1 MKKIN
6 LRKALPAAAALML
19 FGQCSIEPIY
29 YTEVTEEVYSS
40 SAGTSDEAAQ
50 IGVWQILAVPFDH
63 LKDYHGRIPMTYL
76 TASNTLTTDEIL
88 MPNRNGD
95 WYDDGFYLNHWY
107 HKWNSTTDGY
117 WVYAHDDAVMQGV
130 VKCWDTYK
138 RLEAIDFAA
147 IGFSEPEKTKKWM
160 LAQVKATIA
169 FLYLCGLDHFGGL
182 PLYKTVA
189 EGTSEEAFGRATDKE
204 TFQFIES
211 TLREVIPDLEVNGA
225 NAFNGFF
232 TKGAAAAVLAR
243 LYFNARSYTKGDDPT
258 APGESYDAKC
268 KEVCTDIKNGVYG
281 TYSVAA
287 DYRSIFGWSNEYC
300 SEFIF
305 GISSAKSFREV
316 SGSRPEY
323 GTHYNTMVYL
333 DNKEAL
339 SWNGICLS
347 PSLDMDGKNYRYV
360 TGNLGGPF
368 KLGCPYDKFDSTDV
382 RKQNYVYRGGGQYE
396 GMFLAGKLINPL
408 TGGVCT
414 ADGTR
419 EYKQGDTIPMVDI
432 IAQICPTKTYKP
444 NRYEGAM
451 FAEENSGVR
460 LLKFSPIP
468 NDADNAT
475 RFNPD
480 IPIIRYAEIEFMLAE
495 IAFNDGDKSTAAKLI
510 NDIRARYFTTTGGD
524 PNPVPD
530 DFDKYRLADEWLIEF
545 LGEGRR
551 RTDLV
556 RLGLYTTEPWWD
568 HPADGP
574 GQEYRNRFPIPQHAI
589 DANPKLKQNPGY

>member
-1 MKKIN
+1 MKRIN
-6 LRKALPAAAALML
+6 LFQALAAAALIAL
-19 FGQCSIEPIY
+19 GQCSVEPIY
-29 YTEVTEEVYSS
+29 HTEVTGEVYDQSS
-40 SAGTSDEAAQ
+40 GTSAESAQ
-50 IGVWQILAVPFDH
+50 IGVWQILAIPFDH
-63 LKDYHGRIPMTYL
+63 LKDYHGRLPMTSL

-95 WYDDGFYLNHWY
+95 WYDGGFYLNHWY
-107 HKWNSTTDGY
+107 HKWNSTTEGY
-117 WVYAHDDAVMQGV
+117 WVYAYSDAVMQGV
-130 VKCWDTYK
+130 VKCWDTYA

-147 IGFSEPEKTKKWM
+147 AGFSEPEKTKKWM

-189 EGTSEEAFGRATDKE
+189 EGTSTEPFGRSTDVE
-204 TFQFIES
+204 TFDFIEA
-211 TLREVIPDLEVNGA
+211 TLKEVIPDLEVNGV
-225 NAFNGFF
+225 NPFNGFF

-243 LYFNARSYTKGDDPT
+243 LYFNARSYTKGDNPT
-258 APGESYDAKC
+258 AKGKDYDEQC
-268 KEVCTDIKNGVYG
+268 KKVCEDIKGGAYG
-281 TYSVAA
+281 
-287 DYRSIFGWSNEYC
+287 DYRLELDYRTVFGWNNEYS
-300 SEFIF
+300 SELIF

-347 PSLDMDGKNYRYV
+347 PSLDMEGKNYRYE
-360 TGNLGGPF
+360 TGKLGGPF

-382 RKQNYVYRGGGQYE
+382 RKQNYVYYGGGKYE
-396 GMFLAGKLINPL
+396 GMFLAGKLINPV
-408 TGGVCT
+408 TGGACT

-444 NRYEGAM
+444 ARYEGAM

-495 IAFNDGDKSTAAKLI
+495 IAFNKGDKAGAAGII
-510 NDIRARYFTTTGGD
+510 NAVRARYFNGND
-524 PNPVPD
+524 PNQVPT
-530 DFDKYRLADEWLIEF
+530 DFDKYRLADEWLVEF

-556 RLGLYTTEPWWD
+556 RLGLYTTEAWWD

-574 GQEYRNRFPIPQHAI
+574 GQEYRNRFPIPKAVL